1 MQINK
6 FYRRIIQFLTKNNEE
21 KKELIQKNEMLQKE
35 VCSLSFRN
43 VSVCNTLN
51 CEMYEKMKVQLE
63 LDKLK
68 IKQKYIDAKEALIEA
83 AKEIKNIESEVE

>member
-21 KKELIQKNEMLQKE
+21 KKELIQKNERLQKE
-35 VCSLSFRN
+35 IYSLSFRN
-43 VSVCNTLN
+43 ISVCNTLN
-51 CEMYEKMKVQLE
+51 YEMYEKMKVQLE